1 MLIKTTAKKVEYL
14 RILAEYHLGV
24 EFEVSTRDLKNY
36 VARLGGVEKKTGSI
50 LTGVTGFGKSPKE
63 AVDSLWANVTEV
75 KRPDYLVIAAYGK
88 DRKAVRWTGIAFQPV
103 DENP

>member
-1 MLIKTTAKKVEYL
+1 MIKTTAKKVEYL
-14 RILAEYHLGV
+14 RIFAEYHLGV
-24 EFEVSTRDLKNY
+24 SFEVMTRDLKTY
-36 VARLGGVEKKTGSI
+36 VARLSGVEVKAGSI
-50 LTGVTGFGKSPKE
+50 LTGISGVGKTPKA
-63 AVDSLWANVTEV
+63 AVDSLWDQVTQV